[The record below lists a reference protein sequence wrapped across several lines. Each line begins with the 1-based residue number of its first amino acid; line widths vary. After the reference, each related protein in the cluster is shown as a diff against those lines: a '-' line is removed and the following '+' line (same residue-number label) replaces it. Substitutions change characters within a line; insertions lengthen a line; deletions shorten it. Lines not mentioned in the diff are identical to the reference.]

1 VPTRRGWAAVAA
13 GLTLW
18 FGARILGSKDLHMVA
33 AGIIALPILA
43 AVVVRWTHV
52 QISVRRHLSA
62 VRVFPGTRVIVNV
75 TVENTGRGT
84 VPFLLLEDTLP
95 AALGRSARLVISGL
109 PTRNAQTVSYSV
121 VCRQRGVYSL
131 GPMKVFVQ
139 DPFGLARTAIEA
151 AGTNELIVYP
161 QVEDL
166 LTFGLTAQGVG
177 AGESAVRHLY
187 RSAAEFYTMREYVS
201 GDDLRRIHWPSVAR
215 TNRLMIRQD
224 ESTRRATA
232 VLFLDNRRATL
243 GNTGS
248 PGFERAVSAAATVG
262 RAMIRAGFAL
272 ELATAEAPARGVGE
286 ERLLDT
292 LAASS
297 PVRKRTTGEALTTLR
312 RTATTD
318 ATLAVVCAP
327 PLGGELPTL
336 TRLGGAFGRR
346 IAVLVYPVPPS
357 SLTIQAGAEL
367 EGRATAA
374 RASLQRAG
382 WDVYLLHPDGKLA
395 EAWRSQRKP
404 ERRLR
409 AAASSS

>member
-1 VPTRRGWAAVAA
+1 
-13 GLTLW
+13 
-18 FGARILGSKDLHMVA
+18 M
-33 AGIIALPILA
+33 
-43 AVVVRWTHV
+43 
-52 QISVRRHLSA
+52 
-62 VRVFPGTRVIVNV
+62 
-75 TVENTGRGT
+75 
-84 VPFLLLEDTLP
+84 
-95 AALGRSARLVISGL
+95 
-109 PTRNAQTVSYSV
+109 
-121 VCRQRGVYSL
+121 YSL

-166 LTFGLTAQGVG
+166 QSFGLTAQGVG

-232 VLFLDNRRATL
+232 VLFLDNRGATL

-248 PGFERAVSAAATVG
+248 PGFERAISAAATVG

-272 ELATAEAPARGVGE
+272 ELATAEAAARGVGE

-292 LAASS
+292 LAASEPGPQAHHGRGPHHPS
-297 PVRKRTTGEALTTLR
+297 ANGDHRRHAGRGLRATLR
-312 RTATTD
+312 RRAADAHPAGGRVWTAD
-318 ATLAVVCAP
+318 RRARVPRPPVVP
-327 PLGGELPTL
+327 HHPGRGGPRGPGLGGPGLAAA
-336 TRLGGAFGRR
+336 GGMGRH
-346 IAVLVYPVPPS
+346 L
-357 SLTIQAGAEL
+357 
-367 EGRATAA
+367 
-374 RASLQRAG
+374 LQ
-382 WDVYLLHPDGKLA
+382 PDGKLA

-404 ERRLR
+404 ERRLP